1 MSETNLVAAERVE
14 QAILL
19 VRGHRV
25 LLDSALASLYGVTVK
40 RLNEQVK
47 RNSCRFPQDF
57 LFQLTGD
64 EWDSI
69 RSQSATLKGGRGQHR
84 KFLPFAFTEHGA
96 LMAASV
102 LSSPR
107 AVEMSILVVRA
118 FVKLRG
124 ALAAHRQLATKLD
137 ELERRLSTHDRQ
149 FASLFDAIR
158 RLMAPPGKADRPIG
172 FRREER

>member
-1 MSETNLVAAERVE
+1 MSETNLVPAERVE
-14 QAILL
+14 RSILL
-19 VRGHRV
+19 VRGHKV
-25 LLDSALASLYGVTVK
+25 ILDADLAGLYGVETR

-47 RNSCRFPQDF
+47 RNIDRFPADF
-57 LFQLTGD
+57 MFQLTAEEFD
-64 EWDSI
+64 VLK
-69 RSQSATLKGGRGQHR
+69 SQVATSSGNWGGTR
-84 KFLPFAFTEHGA
+84 KRPFAFTEHGA

-107 AVEMSILVVRA
+107 AVEVSILVVRA

-158 RLMAPPGKADRPIG
+158 RLMAPSGKAGRPIG
-172 FRREER
+172 FRREET